1 MHHPQRSQRSF
12 KYCLSSYTHLTFSSE
27 SVSDSVEG
35 FKIRGKFMVIGSFV
49 LISSASIVLQP
60 EARSWEQQAVLRL
73 LLKKGKRKSVLF
85 LKMNAFLSTL
95 HYMLLQ
101 DIKITL
107 CFPHV
112 HTSLCPYKDT
122 EFCFSG
128 LVASEERRPVQTST
142 DEYRTC

>member
-1 MHHPQRSQRSF
+1 
-12 KYCLSSYTHLTFSSE
+12 
-27 SVSDSVEG
+27 
-35 FKIRGKFMVIGSFV
+35 MVIGSFV

-101 DIKITL
+101 DIK
-107 CFPHV
+107 
-112 HTSLCPYKDT
+112 
-122 EFCFSG
+122 
-128 LVASEERRPVQTST
+128 
-142 DEYRTC
+142 